1 MFLWNN
7 INKKCIRGP
16 RTELWGSPQE
26 KYAGA
31 GGWINIQRKRLCF
44 CNPVTIYPV
53 PKLKWSISAESALF
67 CSATRLPE
75 NGYDFAV
82 NINGRQRILFFFPFF
97 SPLVI
102 IRAFYRDRARAKTS
116 IYRQKSKQGS
126 LDSVW
131 ALSPFDPQPGQ
142 NVKFKQKSFTMLL
155 IVLTPRPPGRLEI
168 LSRANVQTVRLKWQY
183 RIMKRGILQSLF
195 AMTACYLPNFSWQR
209 PNKALATQTE
219 ARFSPRWH
227 HWRARFNIIIN
238 LLRVKNFD

>member
-1 MFLWNN
+1 MEHFCRVSAFLFRDKVAW
-7 INKKCIRGP
+7 KRIR
-16 RTELWGSPQE
+16 
-26 KYAGA
+26 
-31 GGWINIQRKRLCF
+31 F
-44 CNPVTIYPV
+44 CCKHQWP
-53 PKLKWSISAESALF
+53 
-67 CSATRLPE
+67 PE
-75 NGYDFAV
+75 DTFFFS
-82 NINGRQRILFFFPFF
+82 FFFP
-97 SPLVI
+97 P
-102 IRAFYRDRARAKTS
+102 RDHPSFLSRPRS
-116 IYRQKSKQGS
+116 SQDLIYRQKSKQGS